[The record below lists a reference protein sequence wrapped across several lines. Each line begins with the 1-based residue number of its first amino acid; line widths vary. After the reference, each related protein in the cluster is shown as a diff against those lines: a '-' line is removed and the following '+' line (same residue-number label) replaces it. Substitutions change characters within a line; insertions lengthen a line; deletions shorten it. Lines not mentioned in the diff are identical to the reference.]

1 MMMSRISQISYS
13 QAYSLYLQPAV
24 FHSLVLL
31 RAPRSMP
38 RARSLRARSLRLL
51 HAEFTASTPRARSC
65 RFAPRPAR
73 AVASSLLAPR
83 AQSPPRSSPR
93 ARRRRTSAAVASSL
107 PTPSAQSPPRSP
119 PRTRRR
125 RQAAASL
132 APRAQSSPR
141 PRAQSLPR
149 SSPRARGGE
158 QLEEDSGRLE
168 EDSPARMHWI
178 PAAAPSR
185 CGPAAASSHCGPVAA
200 PSSRSLAVG
209 QRLPL

>member
-125 RQAAASL
+125 RQAA
-132 APRAQSSPR
+132 PRPAHAVAARR

-149 SSPRARGGE
+149 SSPRAQGGE